1 VLAVSQFLTA
11 TADRSPVG
19 RWAVARELAL
29 ALSWANL
36 LFVRVWVEL
45 LTFTPSNTFYMRQLP
60 QTVHY
65 LAAVAGVLLLGG
77 ILGAL
82 SLWARS
88 RRSGRVTL
96 AMTWFRVVLAILIAN
111 QLRLAVST
119 MIPALYPWLRQ
130 PLLGRIG
137 WTGLALAGIFG
148 CVLLGRIVL
157 RYRGRWISGVTLAV
171 FLAWPLVPLNLGQAL
186 WRSKH
191 TPQLQAPGTPPVG
204 TDRREDAWKGGVSR
218 VVWVVF
224 DEWDYRLTFEDR
236 PSDLAMPELEA
247 LAGESLVARRAYST
261 SSETGLSVPSLVT
274 GREIRSLAPL
284 GEDDAEVTLEADL
297 TARRLR
303 SMDSVF
309 AEMRRRGIPSAVAG
323 WYLPYCRIW
332 RESLDY
338 CEWQETDS
346 ERVMRAETVGQS
358 VQDAFR
364 SFIETGVLS
373 PLGVSLA
380 AERARRTSQR
390 LWAASESAL
399 RDRRYRFVFL
409 HLPIPHAPFYYDR
422 CTGGTRKGNNYV
434 SGYFD
439 HLALLD
445 RTLAGVIG
453 VLRES
458 GSWADTALLVSSD
471 HAFRSSRALDGK
483 SDSRIP
489 FLLRIPRSQGSTVAE
504 FPFQTLVSRQLV
516 AGLMSGRIGTQAEA
530 VSFLKRHSG
539 QRGCGHEHPGEAT
552 Q

>member
-1 VLAVSQFLTA
+1 
-11 TADRSPVG
+11 
-19 RWAVARELAL
+19 
-29 ALSWANL
+29 
-36 LFVRVWVEL
+36 
-45 LTFTPSNTFYMRQLP
+45 
-60 QTVHY
+60 
-65 LAAVAGVLLLGG
+65 
-77 ILGAL
+77 
-82 SLWARS
+82 
-88 RRSGRVTL
+88 
-96 AMTWFRVVLAILIAN
+96 MTGFRVVLAILIAN

-119 MIPALYPWLRQ
+119 MIPALYPWVRQ

-137 WTGLALAGIFG
+137 WTGLALTGIVASVLFG
-148 CVLLGRIVL
+148 RAAL
-157 RYRGRWISGVTLAV
+157 RYRDRCISGVTLAV
-171 FLAWPLVPLNLGQAL
+171 FLAWPLIPLNFGQAL

-191 TPQLQAPGTPPVG
+191 TPQLPPASESSVG
-204 TDRREDAWKGGVSR
+204 MEAREDAWKDGVSR
-218 VVWVVF
+218 VVWVLF

-247 LAGESLVARRAYST
+247 LAGESLVARRAYPT

-274 GREIRSLAPL
+274 GREIKRLAPL
-284 GEDDAEVTLEADL
+284 GDDDAEVVLDAEPAT
-297 TARRLR
+297 RRLR
-303 SMDSVF
+303 EMDSVF
-309 AEMRRRGIPSAVAG
+309 AEMRRRGVPTAVAG

-346 ERVMRAETVGQS
+346 ERVMRAETVGES
-358 VQDAFR
+358 VQDSFR
-364 SFIETGVLS
+364 SFLETGVLS
-373 PLGVSLA
+373 PFGVSLA
-380 AERARRTSQR
+380 AERARRTSLK

-422 CTGGTRKGNNYV
+422 RTGGTRKGNNYV

-445 RTLAGVIG
+445 KTLGAVIG

-471 HAFRSSRALDGK
+471 HGFRSARALDGK
-483 SDSRIP
+483 SDPRIP
-489 FLLRIPRSQGSTVAE
+489 FLLRIPRRQGSTVAE
-504 FPFQTLVSRQLV
+504 FPFQTLVSRQLI

-530 VSFLKRHSG
+530 VSFLRRHSV
-539 QRGCGHEHPGEAT
+539 QKGCRHAHPGEAI